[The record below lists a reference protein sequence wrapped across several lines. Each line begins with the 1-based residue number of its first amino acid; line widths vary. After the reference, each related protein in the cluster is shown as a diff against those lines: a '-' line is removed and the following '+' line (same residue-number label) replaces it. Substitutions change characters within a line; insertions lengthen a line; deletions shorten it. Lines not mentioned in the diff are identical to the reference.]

1 MVGFMKRFLMLI
13 LCMAIVLMSF
23 PTFAYDEQE
32 PYIFFNGSRVELQ
45 IHPEFVNGI
54 CMVPLVELS
63 EKTHILRGRVFMD
76 PYTYSYSGILSYGR
90 SFTAFSA
97 GTTEAFNTSLGP
109 IKLDA
114 APYVNREDLMV
125 PLTLFNILSDQG
137 VYVGYDYNENRIEIM
152 TASMLGQLN
161 Y

>member
-1 MVGFMKRFLMLI
+1 MKKVLGLI

-23 PTFAYDEQE
+23 PSFAYAEKE
-32 PYIFFNGSRVELQ
+32 TYIYFNGSRVELQ

-76 PYTYSYSGILSYGR
+76 PYTYSYSGTLSYGS
-90 SFTAFSA
+90 SFTSFSA
-97 GTTEAFNTSLGP
+97 GTNEAFNTSFGP
-109 IKLDA
+109 IKLDV

-137 VYVGYDYNENRIEIM
+137 VYVRYDYMENRIEIM
-152 TASMLGQLN
+152 TASVLGQLN